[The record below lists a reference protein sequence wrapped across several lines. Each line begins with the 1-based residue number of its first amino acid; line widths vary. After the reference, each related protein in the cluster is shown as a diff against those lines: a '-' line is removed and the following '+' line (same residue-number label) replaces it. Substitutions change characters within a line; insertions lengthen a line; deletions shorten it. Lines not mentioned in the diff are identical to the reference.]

1 MRVTGA
7 IEHSA
12 GPRRQLTCQTS
23 AQKRLHHKY
32 RKPAFSSRHEP
43 RRSRLVTLAG
53 IVVLYLAKIPV
64 ICVKHRQEIRRAAV
78 IRKTNLANAPRSLL
92 AHNPI
97 LDTQCHHAF
106 PLGGRGDVVHEVVVD
121 MVSPQAA
128 QLLIKETVE
137 ILRALARGVR
147 QLGRE
152 QNLVAQAQALKR
164 SAYASLV
171 AGIKISRIQVIYP
184 LLHGAGNDSIGC
196 LRIGASRRTGKPHA
210 PQPQRRDTVT
220 AFGVNAILHG
230 PSSPIEALTRRNKP
244 VTPPKHIGI
253 AIENVS

>member
-12 GPRRQLTCQTS
+12 GPRRQLARQAST
-23 AQKRLHHKY
+23 QKRFHYKH
-32 RKPAFSSRHEP
+32 REPALGGGHEP
-43 RRSRLVTLAG
+43 RRSRLVALSSV
-53 IVVLYLAKIPV
+53 VVLDLAKVPV
-64 ICVKHRQEIRRAAV
+64 IRVKHRQEIRRTAV
-78 IRKTNLANAPRSLL
+78 VRKTYLANTPRSLL
-92 AHNPI
+92 ARNPV
-97 LDTQCHHAF
+97 LDAQCHHAP